1 MTAERLF
8 EALGNANDEYLHPLQ
23 SGETCFPTIRIVKP
37 GTFMEYRR
45 WKGARM
51 KIGLGQIKV
60 PVVLSGA
67 ESHEW
72 ILERV
77 MYEL

>member
-1 MTAERLF
+1 
-8 EALGNANDEYLHPLQ
+8 
-23 SGETCFPTIRIVKP
+23 
-37 GTFMEYRR
+37 MEYRR
-45 WKGARM
+45 RKGERM

-60 PVVLSGA
+60 PVVLLGA

-77 MYEL
+77 THEL